1 MDLLFRKRR
10 KKAQPACADLGP
22 VTDEL
27 GVELAIKAFYIER
40 EQGSEK
46 SPAEFA
52 QQFPAIEAM
61 LLADLEF
68 EESLITLNEAGLLD
82 DSAVSGELSSLEP
95 TLDQSDDSTVWP
107 VVNDK
112 VSDFTLVERIGVGK
126 FSRVFAARSEST
138 DETIAIKVC
147 RKQGD
152 HEARTLS
159 KVVHRAIGIVEGVE
173 QVPETDL
180 VAIRMPLKSRT
191 TLADV
196 LSSFSV
202 SGDVPEF
209 ANTVW
214 EEVQSRN
221 KLQVS
226 TPAWA
231 GKSYVA
237 WVHGLMGTL
246 AEALSAAHD
255 QRTAHCDLK
264 PSNVLVTAEGG
275 PILIDFNLSVR
286 WDVETSSPNIG
297 GTLPYMAP
305 EQIRAFDA
313 KQRGDIGPR
322 TDIYG
327 LAATVYELLTGETPF
342 RSQPD
347 ASVSEILKQR
357 MKSPVAI
364 RKMNPHVPRAFTAVI
379 MDCLSF
385 DPKRRPG
392 SAAALV
398 ARLHQVSNLDEKPGP
413 RRRVTATGVAA
424 AAIVAFASAMTFA
437 VAFPPSS
444 QSSIPDLA
452 ISTTGGPVNVE
463 ADIVEMMNDG
473 YDAFEAGDFETAAND
488 FMDVLK
494 LDSEHLGAVIGNARA
509 QLKLG
514 NFEASGLMVSYMPAD
529 DVPELHAIRGLCFA
543 VTGNHLM
550 ATSYFRTAA
559 NGGLRNQQVLTN
571 LGYSLCQN
579 GQPAEAIETL
589 EYVRQTN
596 DDTAI
601 ATLLLAR
608 ARSKLSSQNLTE
620 NFPHETLTG
629 LIEECPASPA
639 RSVTAAIMYSSIA
652 SKSRSQGDDSA
663 VSYWSQKAAAELH
676 RGCELGVSPA
686 FWDWIKHAMPDSAS
700 PPPGYNPN
708 ESVDPAEYR
717 ALYLLDPLVGTPFER
732 YTQRDL
738 AANQG

>member
-159 KVVHRAIGIVEGVE
+159 KVVHSAIGIVKGVE

-424 AAIVAFASAMTFA
+424 AAIVAFASVMTFA
-437 VAFPPSS
+437 VAFPPASS
-444 QSSIPDLA
+444 TELPALA
-452 ISTTGGPVNVE
+452 ISTIETLEQAEPG
-463 ADIVEMMNDG
+463 ITQMLSDG
-473 YDAFEAGDFETAAND
+473 YDAYEAGSYQDAANT
-488 FMDVLK
+488 FMKVLTIAP
-494 LDSEHLGAVIGNARA
+494 EHDGAAIGHSRA
-509 QLKLG
+509 QFKLG
-514 NFEASGLMVSYMPAD
+514 NYE
-529 DVPELHAIRGLCFA
+529 A
-543 VTGNHLM
+543 VTTM
-550 ATSYFRTAA
+550 ATRVPDGTPETHAVQGLRFALSGEYVLAASKFRQAIE
-559 NGGLRNQQVLTN
+559 GGLGTREILTN
-571 LGYSLCQN
+571 LGFCLSQA
-579 GQPAEAIETL
+579 GQREEAIEVL
-589 EYVRQTN
+589 QSVRQMEG
-596 DDTAI
+596 DTSAANLI
-601 ATLLLAR
+601 LVKTYPKIWLRRVNGKEVHKFDA
-608 ARSKLSSQNLTE
+608 KLIVS
-620 NFPHETLTG
+620 
-629 LIEECPASPA
+629 LIEECPEGPA
-639 RSVTAAIMYSSIA
+639 RALTAAITYSMLASRLGRKGDEDAKVYWAKKSHAEFTRGCALGLNPAYGNGIKHVRLYSEAPLGDGDNSILI
-652 SKSRSQGDDSA
+652 Q
-663 VSYWSQKAAAELH
+663 H
-676 RGCELGVSPA
+676 RG
-686 FWDWIKHAMPDSAS
+686 F
-700 PPPGYNPN
+700 
-708 ESVDPAEYR
+708 
-717 ALYLLDPLVGTPFER
+717 YLLDPLIDTRFER
-732 YTQRDL
+732 CTEDRL
-738 AANQG
+738 APH